1 MTAAVRARG
10 TAAARGVDADGA
22 AKLPGSKG
30 RDVNVLV
37 ISPLVPA
44 SSGIASWTRRIV
56 EHGLPGGCRVQ
67 VVDTGIYNEARA
79 RTVTVSDLK
88 GRNLSWEA
96 WAGEGSR
103 SARIL
108 ASLVRRLAV
117 SRPHLVHLN
126 CSMSSRGVARDLV
139 CAAVARL
146 RGVPV
151 VGHYHGDVAR
161 FAGGRRGVSGR
172 MLRKLVRLCAL
183 NVALNRDSLAR
194 LADLQHGAQRA
205 PVLLP
210 NFLPDTILR
219 RGPDRSSAR
228 RGRVTVLYAGR
239 VTAVKGCRAILAAA
253 RALPEADFV
262 LLGQVM
268 TDVEDD
274 LRTLPANVT
283 LGGEVAPDV
292 VLQRMRSSDLFVF
305 PTFHAE
311 GLPCAVMEAM
321 AAGLPVVASR
331 GGVMPEMIA
340 PGRGG
345 LLVDGS
351 DAAALVDALRTL
363 IADPERRSRMGRFNR
378 QRSREEYAW
387 SVVAPRLV
395 ALYREVVDGA
405 ARPGSS

>member
-1 MTAAVRARG
+1 M
-10 TAAARGVDADGA
+10 
-22 AKLPGSKG
+22 
-30 RDVNVLV
+30 NVLV

-44 SSGIASWTRRIV
+44 SSGIAAWTRRIV
-56 EHGLPGGCRVQ
+56 EHGLPGGCRVR

-79 RTVTVSDLK
+79 RAVTVSDLK
-88 GRNLSWEA
+88 GRNLSWGS

-108 ASLVRRLAV
+108 GSLVRRLAV
-117 SRPHLVHLN
+117 TRPHLVHLN

-139 CAAVARL
+139 CAAAARL
-146 RGVPV
+146 WGVPV

-172 MLRKLVRLCAL
+172 MLRRLVRLCAL

-210 NFLPDTILR
+210 NFLPDTILHG
-219 RGPDRSSAR
+219 GPDRSAAR

-292 VLQRMRSSDLFVF
+292 VLQRMRASDLFVF

-311 GLPCAVMEAM
+311 GFPCAVMEAM

-331 GGVMPEMIA
+331 GGVLPEMIA

-345 LLVDGS
+345 LLVDES

-363 IADPERRSRMGRFNR
+363 IADPERRSRMGEFNR
-378 QRSREEYAW
+378 RRSREEYAW

-395 ALYREVVDGA
+395 ALYREVLGGA
-405 ARPGSS
+405 APPASS